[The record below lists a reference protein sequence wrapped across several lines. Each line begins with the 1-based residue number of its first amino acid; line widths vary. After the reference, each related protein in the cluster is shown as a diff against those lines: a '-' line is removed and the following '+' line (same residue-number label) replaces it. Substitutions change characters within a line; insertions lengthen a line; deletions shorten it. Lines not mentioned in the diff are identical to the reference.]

1 MTMKGIDISHY
12 QDGLNL
18 AESGVD
24 FAVLKISEGRT
35 IADSAFEKHY
45 ANGLEAGI
53 PLGAYVF
60 SHAVTPA
67 QAKAEVEFALAL
79 LKGRHLPLG
88 IYMDVE
94 TTAQLQL
101 TTGQLD
107 ETVRAFCEA
116 VEAAGYVS
124 GIYSSEYGAWS
135 KLDPNSFGDSIVWVA
150 HYGKEPQI
158 PCDLWQSTD
167 KGTLV
172 NYSRPVDE
180 DIPRSARFEAL
191 VRGEEEAPDPTPA
204 PKTFPPDPS
213 VAIIQM
219 VMQYN
224 GYWEKPVDGKKTPEF
239 FETLR
244 SFTDDM
250 EVC

>member
-1 MTMKGIDISHY
+1 MKGIDISHY

-24 FAVLKISEGRT
+24 FAILKISEGRT

-45 ANGLEAGI
+45 ANGVLAGI

-67 QAKAEVEFALAL
+67 QARAEVEFALAL

-101 TTGQLD
+101 TKGQLD

-124 GIYSSEYGAWS
+124 GIYSSEYGAWA

-167 KGTLV
+167 KSTLA
-172 NYSRPVDE
+172 NYSRAVDE
-180 DIPRSARFEAL
+180 DIPRSSRFEAL
-191 VRGEEEAPDPTPA
+191 VRGDGKEDPEPAPA